1 MNAENKGKKAPW
13 RWIVGLLSI
22 LYILFLWLKKG
33 VLSVYTTMPQEQILP
48 LAVTTIAVSLIK
60 VVALAGMVLLVKW
73 FLGKMKK

>member
-1 MNAENKGKKAPW
+1 MNAENKGKKVPW

-22 LYILFLWLKKG
+22 LYILFLWLKKD
-33 VLSVYTTMPQEQILP
+33 VLAMYTTIPQEQILP

-73 FLGKMKK
+73 IFGKMKK